1 MQFPGPE
8 DRSTI
13 LGRTGSGKTT
23 AAAFLLSLK
32 NFKDQPWVMINTKGD
47 KLLNEIASIDGV
59 KTLSLQQ
66 TPGAEGLYMVTPKPS
81 DKEATNLFLERIWEK
96 QNCGVYVDEGLSLGF
111 SHAFETLLT
120 QGRARRIPM
129 IVISQRPAWLS
140 KFVFSE
146 ADFVQ
151 VFKLQH
157 EDDLKTVSKFVPLQ
171 EYMDARKRLILP
183 DYESLWY
190 EVAGDEITPLSPV
203 PDKVKIVR
211 SFKAQL
217 GADDINET
225 SSEKPAETATVNKR
239 RVNLI

>member
-8 DRSTI
+8 DRTTI

-23 AAAFLLSLK
+23 SAAFLLSLK

-47 KLLNEIASIDGV
+47 KLLNEIASIEGV

-66 TPGAEGLYMVTPKPS
+66 TPGPEGLYMVTPNPS
-81 DKEATNLFLERIWEK
+81 EKETLNLFLDRIWKK
-96 QNCGVYVDEGLSLGF
+96 QNCGVYVDEGLSLGY

-151 VFKLQH
+151 VFQLQH
-157 EDDLKTVSKFVPLQ
+157 EDDVKTVSKFVPL
-171 EYMDARKRLILP
+171 ENYLDGKKRLVLP
-183 DYESLWY
+183 RFDSLWY
-190 EVAGDEITPLSPV
+190 EISRDILTPLSPV
-203 PDKVKIVR
+203 PETARIVQ
-211 SFKAQL
+211 SFRTQL
-217 GADDINET
+217 GSDDINET
-225 SSEKPAETATVNKR
+225 VSEKPAGTATVKKR
-239 RVNLI
+239 RVNLL